1 MVNKHLT
8 YTCFSKVSLCLVICV
23 RNVLFHLKYSNS
35 SKKKNLKTFPSA
47 VTVLSEVFKENVN
60 KHLKLT

>member
-1 MVNKHLT
+1 MS
-8 YTCFSKVSLCLVICV
+8 CDLCKKCSVPFKIQQ
-23 RNVLFHLKYSNS
+23 FIK
-35 SKKKNLKTFPSA
+35 KKKNLKTFPSA